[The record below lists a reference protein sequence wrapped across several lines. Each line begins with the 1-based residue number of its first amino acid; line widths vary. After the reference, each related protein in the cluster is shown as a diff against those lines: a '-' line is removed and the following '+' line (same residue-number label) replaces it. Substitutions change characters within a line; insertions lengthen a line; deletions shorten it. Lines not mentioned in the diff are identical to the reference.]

1 MMTILLLG
9 IGAVAVVATLVTVA
23 AVRKAPEGYED
34 AKGFHPRTSGGLADQ
49 PPVVSVVV
57 ATPAERPADGA
68 QKVGGGVFAA
78 S

>member
-1 MMTILLLG
+1 MMTFLLLG
-9 IGAVAVVATLVTVA
+9 LGAVAVVATLITVA
-23 AVRKAPEGYED
+23 AIRKAPEGHED

-57 ATPAERPADGA
+57 ATPADRPAAGT